1 MIMNFFD
8 MLVSKSINGGGGGSG
23 TSNYNDLSNKPS
35 INNVTLTGN
44 KTASA
49 LGLQPEI
56 TGDVKI
62 SSDNVDDT
70 GATNLFVTS
79 NEKSTWSGKQDA
91 LTFDDA
97 PTENSNNPVKSGG
110 IYTALSGKQATL
122 TFDDSPTS
130 GSSNPVKSGGV
141 YTALGNKQDTVTFD
155 GTYSASTNKAATVST
170 VTNAVNALDVTGG
183 SVAASKTLASWS
195 ETDGKVSVTTQD
207 IAITGSQA
215 VLTGYSI
222 AQSKQSIAATDT
234 ATEAFGKVEQR
245 VQTNETNILSL
256 QGEAQTN
263 NITLTDMNGFAT
275 GTVKTGYVD
284 NVANITGYVTI
295 RTYAEPNSRKMQVL
309 EAQDGT
315 TRTRYFNGTTWTDF
329 ENSLSAKVDGMSD
342 VISSILVHGT
352 QSWDTVQTIV
362 RSGLAPQYYPV
373 GTLLYDNMD
382 ESTGKAFRVVGYD
395 NFFDETLTG
404 QGYSHSMTLLEE
416 KLNYPSIQFDAPEA
430 WLYLS
435 YDGQPIVSGQ
445 AYRFTIPNWDAS
457 YGGNKTYIFTAT
469 ANVSKE
475 TAADAGDGGQLT
487 LAWAYQQNPTSVS
500 AYANNS
506 STTALF
512 TANIAVWNGTDEC
525 INLGTIKLAMSDA
538 DSTYGKL
545 NHIHRARYGSNNYY
559 QSGMRQWL
567 NATTA
572 SDWWQPTTI
581 FDRAYGSRSTA
592 GRLSTL
598 NANMVAKIAT
608 PTITCITNNLFE
620 TGFAL
625 NTQYTVKDKIFLL
638 THTEV
643 GLSDNPNIGSTLA
656 YYVGA
661 ANSKRIKYKT
671 DNTAQ
676 HWWLRTPYPSV
687 AYTERHVNTSGALS
701 GGIASNIY
709 GAAAACIIQ

>member
-1 MIMNFFD
+1 MDVVTLGAALKGAKAYTDATIAP
-8 MLVSKSINGGGGGSG
+8 LLGGVHYRGSVNYFNNLPSNPAEGDAYTVKYSG
-23 TSNYNDLSNKPS
+23 TSGTSPDGTEY
-35 INNVTLTGN
+35 VW
-44 KTASA
+44 A
-49 LGLQPEI
+49 LD
-56 TGDVKI
+56 TD
-62 SSDNVDDT
+62 DNTYKWIGFSPDTYTKAEVD
-70 GATNLFVTS
+70 NL
-79 NEKSTWSGKQDA
+79 
-91 LTFDDA
+91 
-97 PTENSNNPVKSGG
+97 
-110 IYTALSGKQATL
+110 LSGKQPTIDSTHKL
-122 TFDDSPTS
+122 SSDLVDDS
-130 GSSNPVKSGGV
+130 SSANKFA
-141 YTALGNKQDTVTFD
+141 TAAQLSQIE
-155 GTYSASTNKAATVST
+155 TNK
-170 VTNAVNALDVTGG
+170 N
-183 SVAASKTLASWS
+183 
-195 ETDGKVSVTTQD
+195 
-207 IAITGSQA
+207 
-215 VLTGYSI
+215 
-222 AQSKQSIAATDT
+222 
-234 ATEAFGKVEQR
+234 
-245 VQTNETNILSL
+245 NILSI

-352 QSWDTVQTIV
+352 QSWDTIQTIV

-487 LAWAYQQNPTSVS
+487 LAWADQQNPTSVS

-506 STTALF
+506 SATALF

-525 INLGTIKLAMSDA
+525 INLGTIKIAMSDA

-661 ANSKRIKYKT
+661 ANSKRIKYKA

-676 HWWLRTPYPSV
+676 HWWLRTPYPSY
-687 AYTERHVNTSGALS
+687 AINERFVRTSGALGTSRANSS
-701 GGIASNIY
+701 G

>member
-1 MIMNFFD
+1 MANDKLMTESQGATIIEKLTAIATNI
-8 MLVSKSINGGGGGSG
+8 SNINQNIQL
-23 TSNYNDLSNKPS
+23 TSNK
-35 INNVTLTGN
+35 VT
-44 KTASA
+44 
-49 LGLQPEI
+49 QM
-56 TGDVKI
+56 
-62 SSDNVDDT
+62 
-70 GATNLFVTS
+70 
-79 NEKSTWSGKQDA
+79 
-91 LTFDDA
+91 
-97 PTENSNNPVKSGG
+97 
-110 IYTALSGKQATL
+110 
-122 TFDDSPTS
+122 
-130 GSSNPVKSGGV
+130 
-141 YTALGNKQDTVTFD
+141 
-155 GTYSASTNKAATVST
+155 
-170 VTNAVNALDVTGG
+170 
-183 SVAASKTLASWS
+183 
-195 ETDGKVSVTTQD
+195 
-207 IAITGSQA
+207 
-215 VLTGYSI
+215 TGYSEPANTGAI
-222 AQSKQSIAATDT
+222 SASNTLN
-234 ATEAFGKVEQR
+234 EAIGKLER
-245 VQTNETNILSL
+245 KADNNQTNISSV

-352 QSWDTVQTIV
+352 QSWDTIQTIV

-512 TANIAVWNGTDEC
+512 TANIAVWNGADEC

-676 HWWLRTPYPSV
+676 HWWLRTPSPSY
-687 AYTERHVNTSGALS
+687 AFRERYVDTSGALNVS
-701 GGIASNIY
+701 GADNYG

>member
-1 MIMNFFD
+1 MATTYTTNYNLGKQENHADKFD
-8 MLVSKSINGGGGGSG
+8 MDVITDNADKI
-23 TSNYNDLSNKPS
+23 D
-35 INNVTLTGN
+35 
-44 KTASA
+44 AA
-49 LGLQPEI
+49 LAGLQ
-56 TGDVKI
+56 
-62 SSDNVDDT
+62 
-70 GATNLFVTS
+70 
-79 NEKSTWSGKQDA
+79 SGID
-91 LTFDDA
+91 
-97 PTENSNNPVKSGG
+97 
-110 IYTALSGKQATL
+110 GKQAAL
-122 TFDDSPTS
+122 SPEQL
-130 GSSNPVKSGGV
+130 
-141 YTALGNKQDTVTFD
+141 A
-155 GTYSASTNKAATVST
+155 
-170 VTNAVNALDVTGG
+170 AVNSGVTSTDV
-183 SVAASKTLASWS
+183 
-195 ETDGKVSVTTQD
+195 
-207 IAITGSQA
+207 
-215 VLTGYSI
+215 
-222 AQSKQSIAATDT
+222 AQIGLNK
-234 ATEAFGKVEQR
+234 
-245 VQTNETNILSL
+245 NNILSI

-352 QSWDTVQTIV
+352 QSWDTIQTIV

-581 FDRAYGSRSTA
+581 FDRANGSRSTA

-643 GLSDNPNIGSTLA
+643 GLADNPNIGSTLA

-661 ANSKRIKYKT
+661 TNSKRIKYKA

-676 HWWLRTPYPSV
+676 HWWLRTPYPSY
-687 AYTERHVNTSGALS
+687 ANNERTVGTSGALNVNS
-701 GGIASNIY
+701 ANNSN